1 MTQQEKTGIREL
13 NFSGWI
19 REKLPDSKT
28 GYLVSDID
36 FVLYNFKT
44 KKLMILEVKTR
55 NAELRMWQTIFYK
68 NISNWLKKGID
79 EDWTFLGVHI
89 IKFENTFFNDGKCF
103 LDGEEINEENLI
115 EFLSMR

>member
-36 FVLYNFKT
+36 FVLYNYKT
-44 KKLMILEVKTR
+44 KKVMLLEVKTR
-55 NAELRMWQTIFYK
+55 NAELKTWQSIFYK
-68 NISNWLKKGID
+68 NITEWLKKGID
-79 EDWTFLGVHI
+79 SDWTFLGFHI
-89 IKFENTFFNDGKCF
+89 VKFENTFFDDGKCF
-103 LDGEEINEENLI
+103 LDGVEITEDNLTK
-115 EFLSMR
+115 FLSMV